1 MKYLIVFFV
10 CFNVEAMTCQEA
22 RTKIQELKNKEVKTP
37 TELSEF
43 KQAVMK
49 LASCWGN

>member
-22 RTKIQELKNKEVKTP
+22 RTKISQLKDKDVKTP
-37 TELSEF
+37 KELEDL
-43 KQAVMK
+43 KKAIMT
-49 LASCWGN
+49 LGSCWGN